1 MTTWQQA
8 CSSAR
13 ETMTTMAMKLLYETC
28 DELFEICHRLGTL
41 TEEAEEKYSSTVF
54 CGLCAA
60 NYRLAGTV
68 KNIATASNLVL
79 SVIDEQNGI
88 RSGGETATNLIKF
101 PLMASADTCPIG
113 KLEDYQK
120 ALSNFA
126 EALKN
131 DCYRELMHLT
141 SEIKVMLEHPLV
153 VADASFERLL
163 QAQHDAIESYSERIY
178 EMGEQLEADPVLK
191 IDTTIVDSNMH

>member
-1 MTTWQQA
+1 MTTWTRA
-8 CSSAR
+8 CGSSR
-13 ETMTTMAMKLLYETC
+13 KTMKNIATTLLYETC
-28 DELFEICHRLGTL
+28 DELLEICHQLGAL
-41 TEEAEEKYSSTVF
+41 TGDAEEKYSDSVF

-88 RSGGETATNLIKF
+88 RSGGATATNLIKF
-101 PLMASADTCPIG
+101 PLMTSADTCPIG

-163 QAQHDAIESYSERIY
+163 QAQHDAIESYSEMLY

-191 IDTTIVDSNMH
+191 IDMNLVDSNRY